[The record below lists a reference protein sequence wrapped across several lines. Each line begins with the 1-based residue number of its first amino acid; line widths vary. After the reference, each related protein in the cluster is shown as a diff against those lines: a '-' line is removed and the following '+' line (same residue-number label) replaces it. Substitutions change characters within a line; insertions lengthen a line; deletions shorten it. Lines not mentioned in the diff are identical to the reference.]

1 MQPLELGFVLVLCI
15 YISNGQLV
23 GLMEIYMKPLP
34 LRGHGEFSQEN
45 MKNNVATPIVLRIL
59 IKMEWDLTI

>member
-1 MQPLELGFVLVLCI
+1 
-15 YISNGQLV
+15 
-23 GLMEIYMKPLP
+23 MEIYMKPLP